1 MGLTARAISHLTSA
15 LSLLEQLEDGRRR
28 KDVEES
34 LLTRIRSFPS
44 IALSHGLTPSL
55 AYLAAK
61 SSKIGYEELW
71 NNKLNKD
78 MSKEEASYTLYLYII
93 SLFLKED
100 LGLLENEGLT
110 DKRMGKLL
118 NLIKELDENPSLLS
132 AVSDMVMEFLVELKK
147 VGEAYLG

>member
-15 LSLLEQLEDGRRR
+15 LSLLEQLNDEKRR

-34 LLTRIRSFPS
+34 LLTRVRSFPS

-61 SSKIGYEELW
+61 SSKRGYEELW
-71 NNKLNKD
+71 NNKLNEN

-100 LGLLENEGLT
+100 LGLLEDGGLT
-110 DKRMGKLL
+110 DKRMERLL
-118 NLIKELDENPSLLS
+118 DLIKELDENSSLLS
-132 AVSDMVMEFLVELKK
+132 AVSDTVMVFLIELKK